1 MRGVPRGDR
10 ATGQGHQTD
19 DADHVQSVGFGPT
32 NGEHK
37 VAADSR
43 RRLGGHSL
51 IRRLLVGATGSVPRT
66 SGRWQGL
73 ASALNR
79 HTIEGGLSKLSSDD
93 RRLITL
99 AYKEG
104 RTNREIAMMLGI
116 SISTVA
122 RRLSA
127 ALERL
132 DRYVHRAGTWVST
145 IVLLGVA
152 YTYGRIS
159 TAVRAG
165 SAVGSGGWQGS
176 GTWATAIGAV
186 ATVAIVLIAA
196 SPDSRPIAP
205 SSYAPTHEGTATL
218 GLGLPG
224 LLPPVSEV
232 SSIGLTVPAPPPG
245 RAEATGGAGKQAGD
259 DVGGEPQGSGNQGWH
274 GCHGNPTSAPPP
286 VPVGS
291 PTGHP
296 TGAPVTH
303 PTAGGCA

>member
-19 DADHVQSVGFGPT
+19 DADYLQSAGFGPT
-32 NGEHK
+32 NGDHK

-51 IRRLLVGATGSVPRT
+51 IRRLLVGATGSAPRT

-99 AYKEG
+99 AYQEG
-104 RTNREIAMMLGI
+104 RTNREIAVMLGI

-132 DRYVHRAGTWVST
+132 DRYVHRAGAWIST

-159 TAVRAG
+159 TAVRSG
-165 SAVGSGGWQGS
+165 SAVGSGSWQGS
-176 GTWATAIGAV
+176 GTWATALGAV
-186 ATVAIVLIAA
+186 TTVAIVLIAA

-205 SSYAPTHEGTATL
+205 SSYAPAHEGTATL
-218 GLGLPG
+218 GLPG
-224 LLPPVSEV
+224 LLPPISDI
-232 SSIGLTVPAPPPG
+232 SSIGPAALAPPPG
-245 RAEATGGAGKQAGD
+245 RAEPTGGADNQVGD

-303 PTAGGCA
+303 PTAGGCG

>member
-10 ATGQGHQTD
+10 ATGQGHHID

-32 NGEHK
+32 NGEHR
-37 VAADSR
+37 VVADSR
-43 RRLGGHSL
+43 RRLGGHGL
-51 IRRLLVGATGSVPRT
+51 IRRLLVGATGSAPST

-79 HTIEGGLSKLSSDD
+79 HTIEGGLSQLDSED

-99 AYKEG
+99 AYQEG

-132 DRYVHRAGTWVST
+132 DRYVHRAGAWIST

-152 YTYGRIS
+152 YTYGRSS
-159 TAVRAG
+159 TAVRSG
-165 SAVGSGGWQGS
+165 SAVGSGSWQGS
-176 GTWATAIGAV
+176 GTWATALGAV
-186 ATVAIVLIAA
+186 TTVAIVLIAA

-205 SSYAPTHEGTATL
+205 SGAAPAHVGTAT
-218 GLGLPG
+218 LGLPG
-224 LLPPVSEV
+224 LLPPISDI
-232 SSIGLTVPAPPPG
+232 SSIGPAALAPPPG
-245 RAEATGGAGKQAGD
+245 RAEPTGGAGEQVGD
-259 DVGGEPQGSGNQGWH
+259 QSGGEPQGSGNQGWH

-291 PTGHP
+291 PTNHP

-303 PTAGGCA
+303 PTAGGCG

>member
-1 MRGVPRGDR
+1 MRAVPRANQ
-10 ATGQGHQTD
+10 ATNHGLQTD
-19 DADHVQSVGFGPT
+19 DADYVQSVGFGPT
-32 NGEHK
+32 NGDHK

-51 IRRLLVGATGSVPRT
+51 IRRLLVGATGSAPRT

-79 HTIEGGLSKLSSDD
+79 HTIEGGLSQLSSEE

-99 AYKEG
+99 AYQEG
-104 RTNREIAMMLGI
+104 RTNREIAVMLGI

-127 ALERL
+127 ALGRL
-132 DRYVHRAGTWVST
+132 DRYVHRAGAWIST

-159 TAVRAG
+159 TAVRSG
-165 SAVGSGGWQGS
+165 SAVGSGSWQGS
-176 GTWATAIGAV
+176 GTWATALGAV
-186 ATVAIVLIAA
+186 TTVAIVLIAA

-205 SSYAPTHEGTATL
+205 SSQAPAHEGTATL
-218 GLGLPG
+218 GLPG
-224 LLPPVSEV
+224 LLPPISDI
-232 SSIGLTVPAPPPG
+232 SSIGPAALAPPPG
-245 RAEATGGAGKQAGD
+245 RAEPTGGADNQVGD

-303 PTAGGCA
+303 PTAGGCG

>member
-10 ATGQGHQTD
+10 ATGQSHQAD
-19 DADHVQSVGFGPT
+19 DADHVRSVRFGPT
-32 NGEHK
+32 NGEHR

-43 RRLGGHSL
+43 RRLGGHGL
-51 IRRLLVGATGSVPRT
+51 IRRLLVGATGSAPST

-79 HTIEGGLSKLSSDD
+79 HTIEGGLSQLDSED

-99 AYKEG
+99 AYQEG

-132 DRYVHRAGTWVST
+132 DRYVHRAGAWLST

-159 TAVRAG
+159 PAVRSG
-165 SAVGSGGWQGS
+165 SAVGSGSLQGS
-176 GTWATAIGAV
+176 GTWAMAIGAV
-186 ATVAIVLIAA
+186 TTVAIVLVAA

-205 SSYAPTHEGTATL
+205 SSHAPAHVGTAT
-218 GLGLPG
+218 LGLPG
-224 LLPPVSEV
+224 LLPPVSYV
-232 SSIGLTVPAPPPG
+232 SSIGPAALAPPPG
-245 RAEATGGAGKQAGD
+245 RAEAPGGADNQVGD

-286 VPVGS
+286 VPVGP

-296 TGAPVTH
+296 NGAPVTH
-303 PTAGGCA
+303 PTAGGCG

>member
-19 DADHVQSVGFGPT
+19 DADHLQSAGFGPT

-104 RTNREIAMMLGI
+104 RTNREIALMLGI

-196 SPDSRPIAP
+196 SPDSRLIAP
-205 SSYAPTHEGTATL
+205 SSGAAPAHLGTATF
-218 GLGLPG
+218 LPP
-224 LLPPVSEV
+224 LLPPLSDA
-232 SSIGLTVPAPPPG
+232 SSLGPAALAPPSG
-245 RAEATGGAGKQAGD
+245 RAEATGGAGK
-259 DVGGEPQGSGNQGWH
+259 
-274 GCHGNPTSAPPP
+274 
-286 VPVGS
+286 
-291 PTGHP
+291 
-296 TGAPVTH
+296 
-303 PTAGGCA
+303 

>member
-10 ATGQGHQTD
+10 ATGQSHQAD
-19 DADHVQSVGFGPT
+19 DADHVRSVRFGPT
-32 NGEHK
+32 NGEHR

-43 RRLGGHSL
+43 RRLGGHGL
-51 IRRLLVGATGSVPRT
+51 IRRLLVGATGSAPST

-79 HTIEGGLSKLSSDD
+79 HTIEGGLSQLDSED

-99 AYKEG
+99 AYQEG

-132 DRYVHRAGTWVST
+132 DRYVHRAGAWLST

-159 TAVRAG
+159 PARRSGRAARTARLRRIRD
-165 SAVGSGGWQGS
+165 
-176 GTWATAIGAV
+176 WAMAIGSV
-186 ATVAIVLIAA
+186 TTVAVVLIAA
-196 SPDSRPIAP
+196 SPDQPQ
-205 SSYAPTHEGTATL
+205 
-218 GLGLPG
+218 
-224 LLPPVSEV
+224 
-232 SSIGLTVPAPPPG
+232 TVGP
-245 RAEATGGAGKQAGD
+245 
-259 DVGGEPQGSGNQGWH
+259 
-274 GCHGNPTSAPPP
+274 
-286 VPVGS
+286 
-291 PTGHP
+291 
-296 TGAPVTH
+296 
-303 PTAGGCA
+303 

>member
-1 MRGVPRGDR
+1 M
-10 ATGQGHQTD
+10 
-19 DADHVQSVGFGPT
+19 
-32 NGEHK
+32 
-37 VAADSR
+37 
-43 RRLGGHSL
+43 
-51 IRRLLVGATGSVPRT
+51 
-66 SGRWQGL
+66 

-99 AYKEG
+99 AYQEG
-104 RTNREIAMMLGI
+104 RTNREIAMILGI
-116 SISTVA
+116 SLSTVA

-152 YTYGRIS
+152 YTYGRSS
-159 TAVRAG
+159 TAVRSG
-165 SAVGSGGWQGS
+165 SAVGSGSWQGS

-205 SSYAPTHEGTATL
+205 SSYPPTRRRRRTRRRSARPWH
-218 GLGLPG
+218 
-224 LLPPVSEV
+224 
-232 SSIGLTVPAPPPG
+232 PPG
-245 RAEATGGAGKQAGD
+245 RAEPTGGAGKQVGD
-259 DVGGEPQGSGNQGWH
+259 DAGGEPQGSGNQGWH

-291 PTGHP
+291 PAGHP

>member
-1 MRGVPRGDR
+1 MRRARLPRRPATGSASPTRRCKRAACWTTSGAPRRPYRGSTEGWRSSPSWVSGVPRGDR

-19 DADHVQSVGFGPT
+19 DADHLQSAGFGPT

-51 IRRLLVGATGSVPRT
+51 IRRLLVGATGSAPRT
-66 SGRWQGL
+66 SGRWQAL

-79 HTIEGGLSKLSSDD
+79 HTIEGGLSKLSPDD

-99 AYKEG
+99 AYKQG

-132 DRYVHRAGTWVST
+132 DRYVHRAGAWIST

-152 YTYGRIS
+152 YAYGRIS
-159 TAVRAG
+159 TATRSG
-165 SAVGSGGWQGS
+165 SAVGSGSWQGS
-176 GTWATAIGAV
+176 VTWATALGAV
-186 ATVAIVLIAA
+186 TTVAIVLIAA
-196 SPDSRPIAP
+196 SPDSRPLVP
-205 SSYAPTHEGTATL
+205 SSQAPAHLGTATL
-218 GLGLPG
+218 GWPG
-224 LLPPVSEV
+224 LLPPISDA
-232 SSIGLTVPAPPPG
+232 SSLGPAALAPPSG
-245 RAEATGGAGKQAGD
+245 R
-259 DVGGEPQGSGNQGWH
+259 
-274 GCHGNPTSAPPP
+274 
-286 VPVGS
+286 
-291 PTGHP
+291 
-296 TGAPVTH
+296 
-303 PTAGGCA
+303 

>member
-19 DADHVQSVGFGPT
+19 DADHLQSAGFGPT

-51 IRRLLVGATGSVPRT
+51 IRRLLVGATGSAPRT
-66 SGRWQGL
+66 SGRWQAL

-79 HTIEGGLSKLSSDD
+79 HTIEGGLSKLSPDD

-99 AYKEG
+99 AYKQG

-132 DRYVHRAGTWVST
+132 DRYVHRAGAWIST

-152 YTYGRIS
+152 YTYGRSS

-165 SAVGSGGWQGS
+165 RAVGSGSWQGS

-196 SPDSRPIAP
+196 SPDSRLIAP
-205 SSYAPTHEGTATL
+205 SSPAPAHLGTATF
-218 GLGLPG
+218 LPG
-224 LLPPVSEV
+224 LLPPVSDV
-232 SSIGLTVPAPPPG
+232 SSIGLKAPAPPSG
-245 RAEATGGAGKQAGD
+245 RPEATGGAGQQAGD
-259 DVGGEPQGSGNQGWH
+259 QSDGEQQGSGTQGSH